1 MTRGRTFLH
10 GSTVLAY
17 GAVLRRVHGSAILV
31 FGPAVLVSTHTVLVS
46 THAVLVLLRRHREVA
61 RRFLYSAFLELRW
74 APAFTMI
81 G

>member
-1 MTRGRTFLH
+1 MAPQFWY
-10 GSTVLAY
+10 S
-17 GAVLRRVHGSAILV
+17 ILV
-31 FGPAVLVSTHTVLVS
+31 FGLTVLVSTHTVLVSTHTVLVS
-46 THAVLVLLRRHREVA
+46 THAVLVLFRQHREVA